1 MPETISRVLGAINP
15 LRLIRRGFFAFTNW
29 RRGFRKL
36 DYILFTLPQQMPP
49 LAENRGLL
57 RERLLGKPPLS
68 LTELNRVFERIGS
81 DPRPK
86 GVILNL
92 RGLNLSLANLQTL
105 RSSILRLR
113 AQSKRVICF
122 AHNYDNAT
130 YFIAS
135 AADEIVLQPGGEVA
149 TLGLRAQAL
158 FLKDAL
164 DTLGV
169 QMDAVAI
176 SPFKNALD
184 MFTRRD
190 MSAEGAAQLNWLLDS
205 QYDILVNN
213 MAEGR
218 KRTPD
223 TIRAMIDTAP
233 HLDQVALAAGYITAV
248 ETEEDLH
255 RRLQSQHIIPWS
267 EADKKLFKKWRGS
280 TDKYVALLHV
290 SGTMMPG
297 ESIKPPLDIPVPFV
311 GDERAGDLTVVGQ
324 VRNLMKNKSAAAV
337 ILYIDSPGGDAHA
350 AEAMTSALLE
360 LAKDR
365 PLVVYM
371 NSVAASGGYYIATP
385 AHWIVAQPGTI
396 TGSIGVFSAKP
407 VTNGLF
413 ERLQVQRTELT
424 RGANATY
431 LSDSLPFTDT
441 QRERMRQTIT
451 HIYDQF
457 IGHVSRSRSMSIEA
471 VDAVSGGRVWTGE
484 QAKDNGLVDELG
496 DLYAAL
502 VKARALAHLSEDAPL
517 LLVRGKRKPLPA
529 QLAEQSNPAAI
540 LDYLHLGVTSLCSGQ
555 PLMLMPFVWK

>member
-1 MPETISRVLGAINP
+1 MRKVIGRVLSAINP
-15 LRLIRRGFFAFTNW
+15 IRLIRRGVFAFANW
-29 RRGFRKL
+29 RRGFQKI
-36 DYILFTLPQQMPP
+36 DYIFFTLPQQMPP
-49 LAENRGLL
+49 LTENRGFL
-57 RERLLGKPPLS
+57 RERVLGKSPLS
-68 LTELNRVFERIGS
+68 LSELNRIFERIGD

-86 GVILNL
+86 GIILNL
-92 RGLNLSLANLQTL
+92 RGLQMSLANLQTL
-105 RSSILRLR
+105 RNSILRLR
-113 AQSKRVICF
+113 AKNKRVICF

-149 TLGLRAQAL
+149 TLGMRSQAVFLR
-158 FLKDAL
+158 DAL
-164 DTLGV
+164 DTLGI

-190 MSAEGAAQLNWLLDS
+190 MSPEGAAQLNWLLDS
-205 QYDILVNN
+205 QYDILVDTI
-213 MAEGR
+213 AEGR
-218 KRTPD
+218 KRTTD

-233 HLDQVALAAGYITAV
+233 HLDNVALAAAYISSV

-255 RRLQSQHIIPWS
+255 RRLASQHIIPWS
-267 EADKKLFKKWRGS
+267 EADKKIFKKWRKS

-297 ESIKPPLDIPVPFV
+297 ESGKPPVDIPLPFV
-311 GDERAGDLTVVGQ
+311 GDERVGDLTVVSQ
-324 VRNLMKNKSAAAV
+324 VRNLMKNKDAAAV
-337 ILYIDSPGGDAHA
+337 ILYIDSPGGDANA

-385 AHWIVAQPGTI
+385 AQWIVAQPGTI

-413 ERLQVQRTELT
+413 ERLRVHRTELT
-424 RGANATY
+424 RGANANY
-431 LSDSLPFTDT
+431 LSDSTPFSDA
-441 QRERMRQTIT
+441 QRERMRQTIS

-457 IGHVSRSRSMSIEA
+457 VGHVSRSRGMSTEA
-471 VDAVSGGRVWTGE
+471 VDAVGGGRVWTGL
-484 QAKDNGLVDELG
+484 QAKENGLVDELG

-502 VKARALAHLSEDAPL
+502 AKARTLANLPQDAPL
-517 LLVRGKRKPLPA
+517 VLVHGKRKPLPA
-529 QLAEQSNPAAI
+529 QFAEQSNPAAI
-540 LDYLHLGVTSLCSGQ
+540 LNYLQMGVTGLCSGH
-555 PLMLMPFVWK
+555 PLMLMPFEWK